1 LLDCSGGYGNFG
13 CNGGLMNNAFMYVKS
28 GGACHESE
36 YPYKGSKQ
44 YCQKDGGY
52 FKINGYY
59 TLNDCNNLN
68 IAIMGR
74 PVSVA
79 VDATNW

>member
-1 LLDCSGGYGNFG
+1 MKVSILTKEANSTAKRMEVILK
-13 CNGGLMNNAFMYVKS
+13 LM
-28 GGACHESE
+28 
-36 YPYKGSKQ
+36 
-44 YCQKDGGY
+44 D
-52 FKINGYY
+52 II